1 MLGVYRKG
9 RKEKLRTFAVIEQ
22 RKSVEPDI
30 RCRCLLSA
38 IVGGMMTI
46 AGIDAYVLLRVR
58 YLRGSSRR
66 WSAKV
71 SCMHRIPSPYQQC
84 ADHRS
89 IVRGQL
95 VIAEGCFETCGS
107 EVRDRLD
114 MFAQPH
120 VIVRLG

>member
-22 RKSVEPDI
+22 RKFVEPDI

-38 IVGGMMTI
+38 IVGWMMAM
-46 AGIDAYVLLRVR
+46 AGIDAYVLR

-66 WSAKV
+66 WSASV
-71 SCMHRIPSPYQQC
+71 SCMHRIQSPYQQC

-89 IVRGQL
+89 VVRGPF
-95 VIAEGCFETCGS
+95 VIAEGYFETCGS
-107 EVRDRLD
+107 EVRDRLG
-114 MFAQPH
+114 MFAQSH
-120 VIVRLG
+120 VMI